1 MILEQTVSRVIGLL
15 LSGSLILL
23 SGCTVTRW
31 KSSLGV
37 DHPLTGRIW
46 DVSAASFVDNRT
58 LVRRLIRVRFVL
70 LGEKHDN
77 PDHHVLQAKLIRQM
91 IEFGRRPAVA
101 FEMFNVDD
109 AFAIARHLSAAPRD
123 AAGLGA
129 AVGWDQR
136 GWPDWELYQPIA
148 EAALEAGLPVVATD
162 LSPATLAQLHRG
174 GIAALEGAAVRRLQ
188 LDRPLPK
195 DMLEKMTE
203 DIRSSHCGHASDALI
218 ETMVNIQRARDARIA
233 QSMIAAAHGDGT
245 VLVAGAGHARKD
257 YGVPTHLAVTGQL
270 AISVAFVE
278 VAKAATRPEEYAANF
293 GSTRIPFDYV
303 WFTPRLDDLDPC
315 ESFKEELE
323 RLKHAQQF
331 G

>member
-1 MILEQTVSRVIGLL
+1 MRLVQTASRVIGLI
-15 LSGSLILL
+15 LSGTLILF

-31 KSSLGV
+31 KSNLGV

-46 DVSAASFVDNRT
+46 DVSTAGFVDNQT
-58 LVRRLIRVRFVL
+58 LVRRLTHARFVL

-91 IEFGRRPAVA
+91 IKFGRRPAVA

-109 AFAIARHLSAAPRD
+109 AFAIARHLTGAPGD

-129 AVGWDQR
+129 AVGWEKR

-162 LSPATLAQLHRG
+162 LSPATLSRLRRG
-174 GIAALEGAAVRRLQ
+174 GVAALEDATVRRLQ
-188 LDRPLPK
+188 LDRPFPK
-195 DMLEKMTE
+195 DMLKKMTE

-218 ETMVNIQRARDARIA
+218 ETMVHIQRARDARIA
-233 QSMIAAAHGDGT
+233 QSMIASDHGDGT

-257 YGVPTHLAVTGQL
+257 YGVPTHLAVTATGQL
-270 AISVAFVE
+270 VISVAFVE
-278 VAKAATRPEEYAANF
+278 VAKAAARPEEYAAKF
-293 GSTRIPFDYV
+293 GSTRFPFDYV

-323 RLKHAQQF
+323 RLKHTQ
-331 G
+331 